1 MIVRKLKQSIR
12 HLRYESVFRT
22 ALFTVLLSLVFV
34 ASNAQFK
41 NDTSF
46 LVPEWAAKVVWYQI
60 FPERFRNGDTKNDPI
75 LKDQQGAYPFDINPP
90 WQIHPWGSDW
100 YELLS
105 YEKQNGKDFWYNV
118 QRRRYGGDLQGIID
132 KLDYLKSLGI
142 GAIYLNPIFYAPSH
156 HKYDQI
162 MYHHVDPSFGPDP
175 IGDKKLIE
183 SEDFGNPDTWKWTAA
198 DKLALKLIE
207 EVHKRGMYIIFDG
220 VFNHMGQ
227 ESVPF
232 KDVVKKQQESKY
244 KYWFQI
250 KSFDDKKKK
259 TTFDYEGWFGIKQLP
274 ELNEDEEGLVNGP
287 REYVLKCTERWMN
300 PDKRGTAYGVDGWR
314 LDVAFCMKHPFWWD
328 FRRWVKMINPNAYLT
343 AEVIDSIEAL
353 KPYLLGDEFD
363 AVMNYNFSFACYE
376 FLMCDHTAIKA
387 SEFDAKLKALRA
399 AFHPNVAYVMQ
410 NLFDSHDTNRLS
422 SMIYNAGKYSFRY
435 WGDYFGKSQ
444 LQNNPD
450 YNPTKP
456 DALAFQKMKLC
467 VLFQMT
473 YIGAPM
479 IYYGDEAGMWG
490 ANDPD
495 CRKPM
500 LWPDIQ
506 YKNEKYLP
514 DQSIVLNEQPVSFN
528 QDMFSFYQKL
538 IQIRNN
544 NKCLQTG
551 AYKTLYTDDA
561 NRIFAFERSLP
572 DEKMVVILNASN
584 HEVAVPMKSI
594 GQAVWYN
601 MLTQKKFRSK
611 RTDTKLEVAPYEAV
625 ILKSLK

>member
-1 MIVRKLKQSIR
+1 VRTFILLVI
-12 HLRYESVFRT
+12 
-22 ALFTVLLSLVFV
+22 LLSSAVHTQ
-34 ASNAQFK
+34 AQFK
-41 NDTSF
+41 QDSSF

-60 FPERFRNGDTKNDPI
+60 FPERFRNGDPKNDPI
-75 LKDQQGAYPFDINPP
+75 LKNQMGSYPFDVNPP

-100 YELLS
+100 YELLD

-162 MYHHVDPSFGPDP
+162 CYHHVDPSFGPDP
-175 IGDKKLIE
+175 AGDKKLIE
-183 SEDFGNPDTWKWTAA
+183 SEDFSNPDTWKWTSA

-232 KDVVKKQQESKY
+232 KDVVKRQQESKY

-259 TTFDYEGWFGIKQLP
+259 TSFDYEGWFGIKQLP

-300 PDKRGTAYGVDGWR
+300 PDKRGITFGVDGWR
-314 LDVAFCMKHPFWWD
+314 LDVAFCVKHPFWRD
-328 FRRWVKMINPNAYLT
+328 YRRWVKLINPQAYLT
-343 AEVIDSIEAL
+343 AEVVDSIEVL
-353 KPYLLGDEFD
+353 KPYLNGDEFD

-376 FLMCDHTAIKA
+376 FLMCDNTAIKA
-387 SEFDAKLKALRA
+387 SEFDTRLMLLRN
-399 AFHPNVAYVMQ
+399 AFAPQVSYVMQ

-422 SMIYNAGKYSFRY
+422 SMIYNADKYSFRN

-444 LQNNPD
+444 VQHNP
-450 YNPTKP
+450 NFNAKKP
-456 DALAFQKMKLC
+456 DERTYQKLRLC

-500 LWPDIQ
+500 LWPDIKYKPELYMPDQTLSTNTGIVEFNNSLLQ
-506 YKNEKYLP
+506 YYQLMIALRNKNE
-514 DQSIVLNEQPVSFN
+514 
-528 QDMFSFYQKL
+528 
-538 IQIRNN
+538 
-544 NKCLQTG
+544 CLQTG
-551 AYKTLYTDDA
+551 SYKTLYINDS
-561 NRIFAFERSLP
+561 NRIFAFERALR
-572 DEKMVVILNASN
+572 DDKIVVIINASAQ
-584 HEVAVPMKSI
+584 EVEVPMKQI
-594 GQAVWYN
+594 GQAVWVN
-601 MLTQKKFRSK
+601 MITLKKFRSK
-611 RTDTKLEVAPYEAV
+611 RSDTRLELAPYSGV
-625 ILKSLK
+625 ILKQIK